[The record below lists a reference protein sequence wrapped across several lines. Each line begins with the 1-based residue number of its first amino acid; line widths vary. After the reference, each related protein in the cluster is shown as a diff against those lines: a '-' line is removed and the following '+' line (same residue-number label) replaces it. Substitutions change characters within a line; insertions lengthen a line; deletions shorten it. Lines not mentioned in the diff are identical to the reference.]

1 MFYVLFV
8 LNVVFLILISLPCH
22 VGTIFSPSKMYMKNS
37 FEALIATY
45 IENKVGISEH
55 FLSNDLANNLKQNLY
70 TLNQNSQLSAAG
82 IGNSEKLSYDGAI
95 RSDSIYWLDKK
106 NNNAFENDFFIQ
118 IEAFIRYLNESCYAG
133 ITGYEF
139 HYSLYE
145 AGDFYLKHLDQFK
158 NNPSRKYSMI
168 SYLNSDWQESDGGEL
183 LIHQLNNNQ
192 KISPTQG
199 KTVFF
204 KSDELVHE
212 VLVTQNTRM
221 SITGWLKSD

>member
-1 MFYVLFV
+1 ME
-8 LNVVFLILISLPCH
+8 
-22 VGTIFSPSKMYMKNS
+22 NS

-45 IENKVGISEH
+45 IDNKVGISEN
-55 FLSNDLANNLKQNLY
+55 FLSDELANNLKQNLLA
-70 TLNQNSQLSAAG
+70 LNQQDLLITAG
-82 IGNSEKLSYDGAI
+82 TGNSEVIAYDSAV

-106 NNNAFENDFFIQ
+106 NNNVFENQFFEQ
-118 IEAFIRYLNESCYAG
+118 MEAFINYLNESCYTG

-145 AGDFYLKHLDQFK
+145 KGDFYLQHYDQFQ

-168 SYLNSDWQESDGGEL
+168 SYLNSNWQPADGGEL
-183 LIHQLNNNQ
+183 LIHQDNNNQ
-192 KISPTQG
+192 KIAPTQG

-204 KSDELVHE
+204 KSDELLHE

-221 SITGWLKSD
+221 SITGWLKCD

>member
-1 MFYVLFV
+1 ME
-8 LNVVFLILISLPCH
+8 
-22 VGTIFSPSKMYMKNS
+22 NS

-55 FLSNDLANNLKQNLY
+55 FLSTNLANNLKQNLIA
-70 TLNQNSQLSAAG
+70 LNQQSLLTEAG
-82 IGNSEKLSYDGAI
+82 TGNSKAISYDSAV

-106 NNNAFENDFFIQ
+106 HNNAFENEFFAQ
-118 IEAFIRYLNESCYAG
+118 IEAFIIYLNQSCYAG

-145 AGDFYLKHLDQFK
+145 SGDFYLKHLDQFK

-168 SYLNSDWQESDGGEL
+168 SYLNSNWQESDGGEL
-183 LIHQLNNNQ
+183 LIHQADNNQ
-192 KISPTQG
+192 KIAPTQG

>member
-1 MFYVLFV
+1 ME
-8 LNVVFLILISLPCH
+8 NC
-22 VGTIFSPSKMYMKNS
+22 

-45 IENKVGISEH
+45 IENKVGISEN
-55 FLSNDLANNLKQNLY
+55 FLSTDLANNLKQNLL
-70 TLNQNSQLSAAG
+70 TLNQKSLLMEAG
-82 IGNSEKLSYDGAI
+82 IGNSEKVSYDGAI

-106 NNNAFENDFFIQ
+106 HNNVFENEFFAQ
-118 IEAFIRYLNESCYAG
+118 IEAFIIYLNQSCYAG

-145 AGDFYLKHLDQFK
+145 SGDFYLKHLDQFK

-183 LIHQLNNNQ
+183 LIHQLDNNQ

>member
-1 MFYVLFV
+1 ME
-8 LNVVFLILISLPCH
+8 
-22 VGTIFSPSKMYMKNS
+22 NS

-45 IENKVGISEH
+45 IENKVGISDH
-55 FLSNDLANNLKQNLY
+55 FLSATLANNLKKNLLA
-70 TLNQNSQLSAAG
+70 LNQDSLLKAAG
-82 IGNSEKLSYDGAI
+82 IGNAEKLSYDGAI

-106 NNNAFENDFFIQ
+106 HNNAFENEFFAQ
-118 IEAFIRYLNESCYAG
+118 IEEFIKYLNTSCYAG

-139 HYSLYE
+139 HYSLYQS
-145 AGDFYLKHLDQFK
+145 GDFYLKHLDQFK
-158 NNPSRKYSMI
+158 NNHSRKYSMI
-168 SYLNSDWQESDGGEL
+168 SYLNSNWEESDGGEL
-183 LIHQLNNNQ
+183 LIHQLDNNQ

-212 VLVTQNTRM
+212 VLVTKNTRM

>member
-1 MFYVLFV
+1 MPRWNYFQSIKI
-8 LNVVFLILISLPCH
+8 NMEH
-22 VGTIFSPSKMYMKNS
+22 S

-45 IENKVGISEH
+45 IEKKVGISEH
-55 FLSNDLANNLKQNLY
+55 FLSDDLANNLKQNLY
-70 TLNQNSQLSAAG
+70 ALNKNSQLTAAG
-82 IGNSEKLSYDGAI
+82 IGNLEKLSYNGAI

-106 NNNAFENDFFIQ
+106 NNNVYENEFFVQ
-118 IEAFIRYLNESCYAG
+118 IEAFIAYLNKSCYAG

-145 AGDFYLKHLDQFK
+145 VGDFYLKHLDQFK

-183 LIHQLNNNQ
+183 LIHQLDNNQ

>member
-1 MFYVLFV
+1 ME
-8 LNVVFLILISLPCH
+8 
-22 VGTIFSPSKMYMKNS
+22 NS
-37 FEALIATY
+37 FEALIATF

-55 FLSNDLANNLKQNLY
+55 FLSTKLANSLKQNLIV
-70 TLNQNSQLSAAG
+70 LNQKSLLMAAG
-82 IGNSEKLSYDGAI
+82 IGNSDKLSYDGAI

-106 NNNAFENDFFIQ
+106 HNNAFENEFFAQ
-118 IEAFIRYLNESCYAG
+118 IEAFILYLNQSCYAG

-145 AGDFYLKHLDQFK
+145 SGDFYLKHLDQFK

-168 SYLNSDWQESDGGEL
+168 SYLNSNWQESDGGEL
-183 LIHQLNNNQ
+183 LIHQADHNQ

>member
-1 MFYVLFV
+1 ME
-8 LNVVFLILISLPCH
+8 
-22 VGTIFSPSKMYMKNS
+22 NS
-37 FEALIATY
+37 FEALIATF

-55 FLSNDLANNLKQNLY
+55 FLSTKLANSLKQNLIA
-70 TLNQNSQLSAAG
+70 LNQKSLLMAAG

-106 NNNAFENDFFIQ
+106 HNNAFENEFFAQ
-118 IEAFIRYLNESCYAG
+118 IEAFILYLNQSCYAG

-145 AGDFYLKHLDQFK
+145 SGNFYLKHLDQFK

-168 SYLNSDWQESDGGEL
+168 SYLNSNWQESDGGEL
-183 LIHQLNNNQ
+183 LIHQADNNQ

>member
-1 MFYVLFV
+1 
-8 LNVVFLILISLPCH
+8 
-22 VGTIFSPSKMYMKNS
+22 MKIDMENN
-37 FEALIATY
+37 FETLIATY

-55 FLSNDLANNLKQNLY
+55 FLSNTLANNLKLNLIA
-70 TLNQNSQLSAAG
+70 LNTKSLLVEAG
-82 IGNSEKLSYDGAI
+82 IGNAEKVSYDGAI

-106 NNNAFENDFFIQ
+106 HNNAFENEFFAQIQ
-118 IEAFIRYLNESCYAG
+118 EFILYLNRSCFAG

-145 AGDFYLKHLDQFK
+145 SGDFYLKHLDQFK

-168 SYLNSDWQESDGGEL
+168 SYLNADWQESDGGEL
-183 LIHQLNNNQ
+183 LIHQLDNNQ
-192 KISPTQG
+192 KIAPTQG

>member
-1 MFYVLFV
+1 ME
-8 LNVVFLILISLPCH
+8 
-22 VGTIFSPSKMYMKNS
+22 NS
-37 FEALIATY
+37 FEDLVASY
-45 IENKVGISEH
+45 IENKVGISER
-55 FLSNDLANNLKQNLY
+55 FLSADLANHLKENLINL
-70 TLNQNSQLSAAG
+70 NKNSLLVAAG
-82 IGNSEKLSYDGAI
+82 IGNTQLPSYDGAI
-95 RSDSIYWLDKK
+95 RSDSIYWLDRKH
-106 NNNAFENDFFIQ
+106 NNVFEDAFFDQMDQFVL
-118 IEAFIRYLNESCYAG
+118 YLNESCYAG

-145 AGDFYLKHLDQFK
+145 KGDFYLKHLDQFK
-158 NNPSRKYSMI
+158 NHSGRKYSMI
-168 SYLNSDWQESDGGEL
+168 SYLNTNWQESDGGEL

-221 SITGWLKSD
+221 SITGWLKGA

>member
-1 MFYVLFV
+1 ME
-8 LNVVFLILISLPCH
+8 
-22 VGTIFSPSKMYMKNS
+22 NS

-55 FLSNDLANNLKQNLY
+55 FLSTNLANNLKQNLIF
-70 TLNQNSQLSAAG
+70 LNQKSLLTEAG
-82 IGNSEKLSYDGAI
+82 IGNSEKVTYDGAI
-95 RSDSIYWLDKK
+95 RSDSLYWVDRE
-106 NNNAFENDFFIQ
+106 NNNQFENEFFIQ
-118 IEAFIRYLNESCYAG
+118 IEAFIVYLNQSCYAG

-145 AGDFYLKHLDQFK
+145 SGDFYLKHLDQFK

-168 SYLNSDWQESDGGEL
+168 SYLNSNWQETDGGEL
-183 LIHQLNNNQ
+183 LIHQVNNNQ
-192 KISPTQG
+192 KIAPTQG

>member
-1 MFYVLFV
+1 ME
-8 LNVVFLILISLPCH
+8 
-22 VGTIFSPSKMYMKNS
+22 NS
-37 FEALIATY
+37 FEALITTY
-45 IENKVGISEH
+45 IENKVGISEF
-55 FLSNDLANNLKQNLY
+55 FLSTELANNLKQNLLD
-70 TLNQNSQLSAAG
+70 LNAKSLLLDAG
-82 IGNSEKLSYDGAI
+82 VGNLDKVTYDGAI

-106 NNNAFENDFFIQ
+106 HNNAFENEFFVQ
-118 IEAFIRYLNESCYAG
+118 IEAFIAYLNSSCFAG

-145 AGDFYLKHLDQFK
+145 KGDFYLKHLDQFK

-168 SYLNSDWQESDGGEL
+168 SYLNANWQESDGGEL
-183 LIHQLNNNQ
+183 LIHQLDNNQ

-212 VLVTQNTRM
+212 VLITQNTRM

>member
-1 MFYVLFV
+1 VTFP
-8 LNVVFLILISLPCH
+8 VFNSLPCP
-22 VGTIFSPSKMYMKNS
+22 VGAILSPPKWNMENS
-37 FEALIATY
+37 FEDLIATY
-45 IENKVGISEH
+45 IDNKVGISED
-55 FLSNDLANNLKQNLY
+55 FLSDELANNLKQNLL
-70 TLNQNSQLSAAG
+70 TLNKKSLLMTAG

-106 NNNAFENDFFIQ
+106 NNNAFENEFFTQ
-118 IEAFIRYLNESCYAG
+118 MEAFILYLNKSCYAG

-145 AGDFYLKHLDQFK
+145 KGDFYLKHLDQFK
-158 NNPSRKYSMI
+158 NNPSRKYSII

-183 LIHQLNNNQ
+183 LIHQLDNNL

-212 VLVTQNTRM
+212 VLVTQSTRM

>member
-1 MFYVLFV
+1 VTFP
-8 LNVVFLILISLPCH
+8 VFNSLPCR
-22 VGTIFSPSKMYMKNS
+22 VGAIFSPSKWNMENS
-37 FEALIATY
+37 FEDLITTY

-70 TLNQNSQLSAAG
+70 NLNKNSQLSAAG

-106 NNNAFENDFFIQ
+106 HNNAFENEFFAQ
-118 IEAFIRYLNESCYAG
+118 MEAFILYLNESCYAG

-145 AGDFYLKHLDQFK
+145 KGDFYLKHLDQFK
-158 NNPSRKYSMI
+158 NNPSRKYSII

-183 LIHQLNNNQ
+183 LIHQLGNNQ